1 MSSHQSDPEIDD
13 KDYRESEDEDFNP
26 DAVAVNDSDEDDSD
40 DEEKS
45 SEPIPSYASIEGTG
59 LVKTR
64 SQRLKEEP
72 EVVNRVVGESSVD
85 VNALWAEM
93 NTSSNKEPT
102 EEPASVDSTSGEA
115 VLVNS
120 KAKVLTEE
128 TIEIIR
134 TFKFAGKVT
143 TETKT
148 VLKSS
153 AEGKA
158 YLQEQAAL
166 SSSTPVAPAK
176 RRPGPAK
183 RKLTLQQEYEAGK
196 TKKINTL
203 QKSQLDWLNYV
214 DKEGLQDDLKR
225 HNKDGYLEKQGFL
238 ARVEHNVDQD
248 IRSHRQAQNQRKL

>member
-1 MSSHQSDPEIDD
+1 MNHKSDSEIDD

-26 DAVAVNDSDEDDSD
+26 DTVALNDSEGDSD
-40 DEEKS
+40 DDEDK
-45 SEPIPSYASIEGTG
+45 SEPIPSYASIEGSG

-72 EVVNRVVGESSVD
+72 EVVNRVKGETTVD

-93 NTSSNKEPT
+93 NTPT
-102 EEPASVDSTSGEA
+102 QSAGTPTTDKPEADPKPELKQESV
-115 VLVNS
+115 
-120 KAKVLTEE
+120 
-128 TIEIIR
+128 EITR

-153 AEGKA
+153 AEGRA
-158 YLQEQAAL
+158 YLQEQKADPTSTPSSGSN
-166 SSSTPVAPAK
+166 SSSTPPPKK
-176 RRPGPAK
+176 RLGPAK

-196 TKKINTL
+196 AKKINTL
-203 QKSQLDWLNYV
+203 QKSQLDWLNFV
-214 DKEGLQDDLKR
+214 DKEGIQDDLKK

-248 IRSHRQAQNQRKL
+248 IRSHHQAQNQRRL